1 MANNTQ
7 TYGIVIP
14 ISHGPQGF
22 FNQSYSVVEQV
33 KSNLN
38 MLLRTRKGERRMNPD
53 FGSGL
58 WSVLFENYNEDITPL
73 IENTIRQDI
82 NRWMNYVSV
91 KDVQID
97 TASEQVNNKIGVKVL
112 FTVPNA
118 GVTQIQ
124 TLEVVMNTGKI

>member
-7 TYGIVIP
+7 TYGIVLP
-14 ISHGPQGF
+14 IAHGPQGF
-22 FNQSYSVVEQV
+22 FNQSYNVVEQV

-97 TASEQVNNKIGVKVL
+97 TTSEQVNNKIGVKVL

>member
-1 MANNTQ
+1 
-7 TYGIVIP
+7 
-14 ISHGPQGF
+14 
-22 FNQSYSVVEQV
+22 
-33 KSNLN
+33 
-38 MLLRTRKGERRMNPD
+38 MNPD

>member
-97 TASEQVNNKIGVKVL
+97 TTSEQVNNKIGVKVL